1 MQSNN
6 KLRMAIRATAAAT
19 IFGMAA
25 QAQAFSFSA
34 GDVDA
39 SVYGYARLNMSY
51 DMDENVAN
59 SGHRGGT
66 FPNID
71 DTQDVD
77 GHFGA
82 AASQSRIGV
91 KATHS
96 NGVMVNVEGD
106 FMGADYKG
114 GALRLRH
121 AYGSYNG
128 ILAGQ
133 TWSNYNSFVG
143 STSTLDFDGVAGV
156 AGFGSRTAQ
165 LRYTTGPLSFSV
177 EDPKGGVAGAT
188 PDDNTDNATNPA
200 ENTKNGMPAFTARLE
215 DSAGGFSYAAAAL
228 VKQTSYEVASTDTDD
243 DALGYA
249 VFGAASMAVSDMITV
264 RGAINYTDGA
274 NAYLYRSG
282 GADAYV
288 DANGDLETI
297 SGMGGTIG
305 ASISLGGGRTIN
317 ATYGMTKLDVDD
329 LGAAAKETNQ
339 NAFINYQWTPI
350 ENVMMGVEYGYYET
364 ETQGGDSD
372 DANRLMFAAQYN
384 F

>member
-1 MQSNN
+1 MQSN
-6 KLRMAIRATAAAT
+6 KLRMAIRATAAVAVL
-19 IFGMAA
+19 GMAG
-25 QAQAFSFSA
+25 QVQAFDFSA

-51 DMDENVAN
+51 DLDENIAN
-59 SGHRGGT
+59 PGHRAGDFSKLGGA
-66 FPNID
+66 D
-71 DTQDVD
+71 QDAD

-91 KATHS
+91 KATNS
-96 NGVMVNVEGD
+96 DGVMVNIEGD
-106 FMGADYKG
+106 FMGADYQG

-143 STSTLDFDGVAGV
+143 TTSSLDFDGVAGV
-156 AGFGSRTAQ
+156 AGYGSRTAQ
-165 LRYTTGPLSFSV
+165 LRYTTGPLSFSI
-177 EDPKGGVAGAT
+177 EDPKARGIL
-188 PDDNTDNATNPA
+188 NN
-200 ENTKNGMPAFTARLE
+200 KNGMPALTARLE
-215 DSAGGFSYAAAAL
+215 DKAGGLSYSAAAL
-228 VKQTSYEVASTDTDD
+228 VKQNSYDTGTTDD
-243 DALGYA
+243 SAMAYA
-249 VFGAASMAVSDMITV
+249 VFGAASMALSDMISI

-274 NAYLYRSG
+274 NTYLYRSG
-282 GADAYV
+282 GADAYI
-288 DANGDLETI
+288 DGNGDLENL

-329 LGAAAKETNQ
+329 LAPTTNETNE
-339 NAFINYQWTPI
+339 NAFVNYQWTPVK
-350 ENVMMGVEYGYYET
+350 NVMMGVEYGYYSS
-364 ETQGGDSD
+364 ETQGGESL

>member
-1 MQSNN
+1 
-6 KLRMAIRATAAAT
+6 
-19 IFGMAA
+19 MAA

-51 DMDENVAN
+51 DLDENVAN

-66 FPNID
+66 FPTVD
-71 DTQDVD
+71 DSQDVD

-91 KATHS
+91 KATNS
-96 NGVMVNVEGD
+96 DGVMVNIEGD

-143 STSTLDFDGVAGV
+143 TTSTLDFDGVAGV

-165 LRYTTGPLSFSV
+165 LRYTTGPLSFSI
-177 EDPKGGVAGAT
+177 EDPKGGGF
-188 PDDNTDNATNPA
+188 DDS
-200 ENTKNGMPAFTARLE
+200 KNGMPALTARLE
-215 DSAGGFSYAAAAL
+215 DGTGNFSYSAAAL
-228 VKQTSYEVASTDTDD
+228 VKQNEYDDPVNDTDD
-243 DALGYA
+243 SAMGYA
-249 VFGAASMAVSDMITV
+249 VFGAASMGLSDMITI

-282 GADAYV
+282 GDDAYI

-305 ASISLGGGRTIN
+305 ASLSLGGGRTIN

-329 LGAAAKETNQ
+329 LNDPTAGETNT
-339 NAFINYQWTPI
+339 NAFINYQWIPI
-350 ENVMMGVEYGYYET
+350 ENVMMGIEYGYYNAEN
-364 ETQGGDSD
+364 QGGDD

>member
-1 MQSNN
+1 MQSN
-6 KLRMAIRATAAAT
+6 KLRLAIRATAAAAILGT
-19 IFGMAA
+19 AA
-25 QAQAFSFSA
+25 QAQAYSFSA

-51 DMDENVAN
+51 DLDENVAN
-59 SGHRGGT
+59 SGHRGGS
-66 FPNID
+66 FPTVD
-71 DTQDVD
+71 DSQDID

-82 AASQSRIGV
+82 AASQSRLGV
-91 KATHS
+91 KATHA

-106 FMGADYKG
+106 FMCDTYAG
-114 GALRLRH
+114 GCLRLRH

-156 AGFGSRTAQ
+156 AGYGSRTAQ
-165 LRYTTGPLSFSV
+165 LRYTTGPLSVSI
-177 EDPKGGVAGAT
+177 EDPKVRGIA
-188 PDDNTDNATNPA
+188 DNR
-200 ENTKNGMPAFTARLE
+200 NGMPALTARLE
-215 DSAGGFSYAAAAL
+215 DKAGGLSYSAAAL
-228 VKQTSYEVASTDTDD
+228 VKQNSYETVTADD
-243 DALGYA
+243 SAMAFA

-274 NAYLYRSG
+274 NSYLYRSG
-282 GADAYV
+282 GADAYIDV
-288 DANGDLETI
+288 NGDLENL

-305 ASISLGGGRTIN
+305 ASMSLGGGRTIN

-329 LGAAAKETNQ
+329 LAPTTNETNE
-339 NAFINYQWTPI
+339 NAFVNYQWTPVK
-350 ENVMMGVEYGYYET
+350 NVMMGVEYGYYST
-364 ETQGGDSD
+364 ETRGGESD

>member
-66 FPNID
+66 FPTID
-71 DTQDVD
+71 DSQDVD

-91 KATHS
+91 KATHA
-96 NGVMVNVEGD
+96 NGVMVNIEGD
-106 FMGADYKG
+106 FMGADYTG

-128 ILAGQ
+128 VLAGQ
-133 TWSNYNSFVG
+133 TWSNYNSFVAY
-143 STSTLDFDGVAGV
+143 TPTLDFDGVVGQ
-156 AGFGSRTAQ
+156 GGYGSRTAQ
-165 LRYTTGPLSFSV
+165 LRYTTGPLSFAI
-177 EDPKGGVAGAT
+177 EDPKGGGFA
-188 PDDNTDNATNPA
+188 NS
-200 ENTKNGMPAFTARLE
+200 KNGMPALSARLE

-228 VKQTSYEVASTDTDD
+228 VKQNAYDTGTTDD
-243 DALGYA
+243 TAMGYA
-249 VFGAASMAVSDMITV
+249 AFGAASMALSDMITI
-264 RGAINYTDGA
+264 RGVINYTDGA
-274 NAYLYRSG
+274 NGYLYRSG
-282 GADAYV
+282 GADAYI
-288 DANGDLETI
+288 DPTTGDLETI
-297 SGMGGTIG
+297 TGVGGSVG
-305 ASISLGGGRTIN
+305 ATISLGGGRTIN
-317 ATYGMTKLDVDD
+317 ATYGQTMLDVDD
-329 LGAAAKETNQ
+329 LNDPTALETNT

-350 ENVMMGVEYGYYET
+350 ENVMMGVEYGYYNAEN
-364 ETQGGDSD
+364 QGGEDD